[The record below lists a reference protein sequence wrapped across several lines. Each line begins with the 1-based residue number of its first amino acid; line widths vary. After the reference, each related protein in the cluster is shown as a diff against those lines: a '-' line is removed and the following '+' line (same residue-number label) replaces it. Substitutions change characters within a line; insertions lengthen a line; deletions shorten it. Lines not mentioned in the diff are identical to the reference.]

1 MGTPSCSRLSE
12 VQVLLH
18 G

>member
-1 MGTPSCSRLSE
+1 MGTPSYSRLSE